1 MGCSTIAFALMSMH
15 AQSSLLTLSL
25 LFALGMSLP
34 ACQGQSGF
42 AQIQGSLAAIDQKQ
56 DNVLAKLGSLEQK
69 LEELPAAAPDKRKP
83 TAARAGQPDPKLTY
97 KVDVGQAAVKGSE
110 DALVTIVE
118 WSDFQ
123 CPFCNRVNPTM
134 AKIRETYDDKVR
146 VAFKHNPLPMHNRA
160 MAAALAAESA
170 GRQGK
175 FWEMH
180 DKLFANGRAL
190 TDENFEKWA
199 TELELDVAKFKTDMA
214 DKTLETK
221 VRKQQ
226 SQGAVLGARGT
237 PSFFINGRHLSGAQP
252 FEAFKA
258 LIDEELKEAEALV
271 AKGTAKKDVYAK
283 VTENGKAKV

>member
-1 MGCSTIAFALMSMH
+1 MWRGWTAFAVMSMH
-15 AQSSLLTLSL
+15 ARSSLLTLSL
-25 LFALGMSLP
+25 LSVFGLGLP
-34 ACQGQSGF
+34 GCQGQSGF
-42 AQIQGSLAAIDQKQ
+42 AQIQESLASIDQKQ
-56 DNVLAKLGSLEQK
+56 DNTLAKIDGLEQK
-69 LEELPAAAPDKRKP
+69 LDALRAAGPGKAKP
-83 TAARAGQPDPKLTY
+83 PAARAGRPDPKLTY
-97 KVDVGQAAVKGSE
+97 KVAVGDAAVKGSAE
-110 DALVTIVE
+110 ALVTIVE

-123 CPFCNRVNPTM
+123 CPFCSKVNPTM
-134 AKIRETYDDKVR
+134 AKIHEAYGDKVR

-160 MAAALAAESA
+160 MAAALAAEAA

-199 TELELDVAKFKTDMA
+199 SELQLDVAKFKTDLK
-214 DKTLETK
+214 DKALETK

-226 SQGAVLGARGT
+226 SQGSVLGARGT
-237 PSFFINGRHLSGAQP
+237 PSFFVNGRHLSGAQP

-258 LIDEELKEAEALV
+258 LIDTELKKAEALV

-283 VTENGKAKV
+283 LIANGKAKV

>member
-1 MGCSTIAFALMSMH
+1 MRHGRIAFAVMSMP
-15 AQSSLLTLSL
+15 ARSSLLSLSL
-25 LFALGMSLP
+25 LSVFGMSLP

-42 AQIQGSLAAIDQKQ
+42 AQIQESLASIDEKQ
-56 DNVLAKLGSLEQK
+56 DNLLATLGGLEQK
-69 LEELPAAAPDKRKP
+69 LDALPAGAPGKAKP
-83 TAARAGQPDPKLTY
+83 AGARPGVPEPSLTY
-97 KVDVGQAAVKGSE
+97 KVEVGDAVVKGPS

-123 CPFCNRVNPTM
+123 CPFCSRVNPTM
-134 AKIRETYDDKVR
+134 AKIHETYGDKVR

-199 TELELDVAKFKTDMA
+199 SELELDVAKFKTDMK
-214 DKTLETK
+214 DKALETK

-237 PSFFINGRHLSGAQP
+237 PSFFVNGRHLSGAQP

-258 LIDEELKEAEALV
+258 LIDEELEQAEALV
-271 AKGTAKKDVYAK
+271 ANGTAKKDVYAQVIAK
-283 VTENGKAKV
+283 GKAKV

>member
-1 MGCSTIAFALMSMH
+1 MRRGRIAFAVMSMH
-15 AQSSLLTLSL
+15 ARSTLLSLSL
-25 LFALGMSLP
+25 LSVFGMNLP

-42 AQIQGSLAAIDQKQ
+42 AQIQETLAGIDQKQ
-56 DNVLAKLGSLEQK
+56 DNLLAKVDGLEQK
-69 LEELPAAAPDKRKP
+69 LDARPAAAPGKGKAP
-83 TAARAGQPDPKLTY
+83 AARPSGPDPKLTY
-97 KVDVGQAAVKGSE
+97 KVDVGNAAVKGSE
-110 DALVTIVE
+110 EALVTIVA

-123 CPFCNRVNPTM
+123 CPFCSRVNPTM
-134 AKIRETYDDKVR
+134 DKIHETYGDKVR

-180 DKLFANGRAL
+180 DKLFANSRAL

-199 TELELDVAKFKTDMA
+199 SELELDVAKFKTDMK
-214 DKTLETK
+214 DKALETK
-221 VRKQQ
+221 VRQQQ

-237 PSFFINGRHLSGAQP
+237 PSFFVNGRHLSGAQP

-258 LIDEELKEAEALV
+258 LIDVELKKAEALV
-271 AKGTAKKDVYAK
+271 AKGTAKKDVYATVVAKGKTK
-283 VTENGKAKV
+283 V

>member
-1 MGCSTIAFALMSMH
+1 MSMH
-15 AQSSLLTLSL
+15 ARSSLLTVSL
-25 LFALGMSLP
+25 LSVLGMSLP

-42 AQIQGSLAAIDQKQ
+42 AQIQETLASIDQKQ
-56 DNVLAKLGSLEQK
+56 DNILAKVDGLEQK
-69 LEELPAAAPDKRKP
+69 LDNLPAAAPGKAQRP
-83 TAARAGQPDPKLTY
+83 PARSGPDPKLTY
-97 KVDVGQAAVKGSE
+97 KVDVGDAAVKGSDE
-110 DALVTIVE
+110 ALVTIVE

-134 AKIRETYDDKVR
+134 AKIHETYGDKVR

-160 MAAALAAESA
+160 MAAALAAEAA
-170 GRQGK
+170 GRQDK

-199 TELELDVAKFKTDMA
+199 SELGLDVAKFKTDMK
-214 DKTLETK
+214 DKALETK

-237 PSFFINGRHLSGAQP
+237 PSFFVNGRHLSGAQP

-258 LIDEELKEAEALV
+258 LIDVELKEAEALV
-271 AKGTAKKDVYAK
+271 AKGTAKKDVYATVIAK
-283 VTENGKAKV
+283 GKAKV

>member
-1 MGCSTIAFALMSMH
+1 MRRGRTAFAVMSMH
-15 AQSSLLTLSL
+15 ARRSLLTLSL
-25 LFALGMSLP
+25 LSVFGAGLP

-42 AQIQGSLAAIDQKQ
+42 AQIQETLASIDQKQ
-56 DNVLAKLGSLEQK
+56 DNVLAKIDSLEQK
-69 LEELPAAAPDKRKP
+69 LDTLPAAAPGKAKP
-83 TAARAGQPDPKLTY
+83 PAARAGRPDPKLTY
-97 KVDVGQAAVKGSE
+97 KVDVGDAAVKGSDE
-110 DALVTIVE
+110 ALVTIVA

-123 CPFCNRVNPTM
+123 CPFCSKVNPTM
-134 AKIRETYDDKVR
+134 DKIHEAYGDKVR

-160 MAAALAAESA
+160 MAAAVAAEAA

-199 TELELDVAKFKTDMA
+199 SELQLDVAKFKTDIK
-214 DKTLETK
+214 DKALETK

-237 PSFFINGRHLSGAQP
+237 PSFFVNGRHLSGAQP

-258 LIDEELKEAEALV
+258 LIDEELKQAEALV

-283 VTENGKAKV
+283 VIATGKTKA

>member
-1 MGCSTIAFALMSMH
+1 MRHSQTAFAVMSMP
-15 AQSSLLTLSL
+15 ARSSLLTLSL
-25 LFALGMSLP
+25 LSVFGLSLP

-42 AQIQGSLAAIDQKQ
+42 SQIQETLAGIDQKQ
-56 DNVLAKLGSLEQK
+56 DNLLTKVDGLEKKLDAR
-69 LEELPAAAPDKRKP
+69 PVAAPGKAKP
-83 TAARAGQPDPKLTY
+83 PAPRAGRPDPKLTY
-97 KVDVGQAAVKGSE
+97 KVDIGDAAVKGSE
-110 DALVTIVE
+110 EALVTIVA

-123 CPFCNRVNPTM
+123 CPFCSKVNPTM
-134 AKIRETYDDKVR
+134 AKIHETYGDKVR

-199 TELELDVAKFKTDMA
+199 SELQLDVAKFQTDMK
-214 DKTLETK
+214 DKVLETK
-221 VRKQQ
+221 VRTQQ

-237 PSFFINGRHLSGAQP
+237 PSFFVNGRHLSGAQP
-252 FEAFKA
+252 FAAFKV
-258 LIDEELKEAEALV
+258 LIDEELKEAETLV
-271 AKGTAKKDVYAK
+271 AKGTAKKDVYAQVIAK
-283 VTENGKAKV
+283 GKAKV

>member
-1 MGCSTIAFALMSMH
+1 MRCRWTAFAVMSMH
-15 AQSSLLTLSL
+15 ARSSLLTLSL
-25 LFALGMSLP
+25 LSVFGLSLP

-42 AQIQGSLAAIDQKQ
+42 AQIQETLAGIDQKQ
-56 DNVLAKLGSLEQK
+56 DNLLAKVDGLEQK
-69 LEELPAAAPDKRKP
+69 LDSLPAAAPGNAKRP
-83 TAARAGQPDPKLTY
+83 PARSGPDPKLTY
-97 KVDVGQAAVKGSE
+97 KVDVGDAAVKGSDE
-110 DALVTIVE
+110 ALVTIVE

-134 AKIRETYDDKVR
+134 AKIHEAYGDKVR

-160 MAAALAAESA
+160 MAAALAAEAA
-170 GRQGK
+170 GRQNK

-199 TELELDVAKFKTDMA
+199 TELELDVDKFKADMK
-214 DKTLETK
+214 DKALETK

-237 PSFFINGRHLSGAQP
+237 PSFFVNGRHLSGAQP

-258 LIDEELKEAEALV
+258 LIDVELKEAEALV
-271 AKGTAKKDVYAK
+271 AKGTAKKDVYATVIATGKTK
-283 VTENGKAKV
+283 V